1 MQFEVAY
8 NGCVGD
14 VLALVRRNVALV
26 DEMEGV
32 GPIDSFANALGNYT
46 NDLAQVAHIVE
57 VRSGLDV
64 RKA

>member
-1 MQFEVAY
+1 
-8 NGCVGD
+8 
-14 VLALVRRNVALV
+14 
-26 DEMEGV
+26 MEGV